1 MRKQTTGP
9 WLYKKD
15 YGVSKYFDDY
25 VIVCPGKP
33 ELLARVYDL
42 HTKKDVNAHANARLI
57 AAAPDLLAACE
68 QMVVHTDCSHCRLI
82 AEAAIAKAIE
92 EVK

>member
-42 HTKKDVNAHANARLI
+42 HSKKEDVVANARLI
-57 AAAPDLLAACE
+57 AAAPDLLAACK

-82 AEAAIAKAIE
+82 AEAVIAKAT
-92 EVK
+92 EVMK